1 MAVGVLPWSAYLIAE
16 PAGTYFPGFFLKGIG
31 IPFYFFE
38 GAHFPGPEN
47 THLTTDGFFLIF
59 RRRSRQP

>member
-31 IPFYFFE
+31 IPFYFVV

-47 THLTTDGFFLIF
+47 THLKTDVFF
-59 RRRSRQP
+59 